1 MSVWTEVEGFAWNI
15 PRDSGFSFKTAI
27 EEGFQEARP
36 IVKQEQVSSVSV
48 LDVDFRFSFSE
59 GGIEAAKQLDK
70 FVALIKQKIPNAY
83 VDLTA
88 SIRYTA

>member
-1 MSVWTEVEGFAWNI
+1 MSVWTDVEGSAWNV

-27 EEGFQEARP
+27 EDGFQEARP
-36 IVKQEQVSSVSV
+36 TV
-48 LDVDFRFSFSE
+48 LQTQASPQSPLSVDFKFSFSE

-70 FVALIKQKIPNAY
+70 FVALVKQKIPSAY

-88 SIRYTA
+88 SIRYTS